1 LQDKMSCSGQCST
14 CPTPCSR
21 GIEISDLSRT
31 SASYSSDMDFSDIG
45 YGSSDKQYGSPGIS
59 SSYSLMRQASSPGSK
74 SPPYNSQN
82 SSSIDDL
89 LPYQKMRPAPQIN
102 NGFYQKPEARFYAPG
117 QSGDFGEA
125 DYTRV
130 QKGYG
135 VNSQIEG
142 QYGIKR

>member
-1 LQDKMSCSGQCST
+1 MSCSGQCST

-21 GIEISDLSRT
+21 GIGISNLSGT
-31 SASYSSDMDFSDIG
+31 SASYSSEMDFSDLS

-59 SSYSLMRQASSPGSK
+59 SSDFLMGQSLSPGSK
-74 SPPYNSQN
+74 SPPYSSQN

-89 LPYQKMRPAPQIN
+89 LPYQKMSSVPTHN

-117 QSGDFGEA
+117 QAGDFGEA